1 MELLYVNGIEMDIS
15 RRAAKYETSDN
26 FLKTIWLFVT
36 LTKTLSMSKN
46 KRITKNKLIF
56 NIFISVPFV

>member
-1 MELLYVNGIEMDIS
+1 MELLYVNGIEMDIP

-26 FLKTIWLFVT
+26 FLKTILLFVT
-36 LTKTLSMSKN
+36 LTKKLSMSKN

>member
-26 FLKTIWLFVT
+26 FLKIIWLFVT
-36 LTKTLSMSKN
+36 LMKTLSMSKN